1 MQGSAAFFQKA
12 AVFLCAPAPRRVKNF
27 FFFFRKTR
35 LAARRQRFRLVSGNP
50 KIIFRLNTV

>member
-1 MQGSAAFFQKA
+1 MQGSARFFSKSGG
-12 AVFLCAPAPRRVKNF
+12 FLCAPAPRRVKNF
-27 FFFFRKTR
+27 FFFFRKTC